1 MAANEA
7 KKSET
12 IEIRLSYEAKTAF
25 MERCRL
31 ERRSASEALR
41 LFIDAQ
47 LDARSGVRPPRSP
60 SWRIVVAGMI
70 GAALGLGAAAP
81 SFAHATEYSKAAF
94 DRLDR
99 NHDGVL
105 SYREFRSR

>member
-1 MAANEA
+1 MAASS

-12 IEIRLSYEAKTAF
+12 IEIRLSYETKTAF

-31 ERRSASEALR
+31 QRRTASEALR
-41 LFIDAQ
+41 LFIDEQ
-47 LDARSGVRPPRSP
+47 LDRHSNVRRRRLPT
-60 SWRIVVAGMI
+60 WRILAAGVI

-81 SFAHATEYSKAAF
+81 SFAHATENSKAAF

-105 SYREFRSR
+105 SYQEFRSR